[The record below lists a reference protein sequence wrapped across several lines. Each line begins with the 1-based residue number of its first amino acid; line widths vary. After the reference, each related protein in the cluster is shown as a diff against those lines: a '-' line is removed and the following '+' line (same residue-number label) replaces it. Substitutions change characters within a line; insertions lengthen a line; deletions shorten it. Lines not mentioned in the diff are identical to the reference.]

1 MFWYKYH
8 FDPPTNSF
16 SCSLSIIWWERKGS
30 WNVILVYKAYLYR
43 SYVSQ
48 TEDCRPGCS
57 AAEGSCTH
65 CTVTMLQPSPHVT
78 CHTCLPTPWS
88 PGPVIVA
95 DTRRSCSCGA
105 FCLADSLC
113 HALLSR
119 VPRVGSRSRVTC
131 HVSHWRGWGSITVTR
146 SPHPRWLLAH
156 VRSLVARCSLCSGQ
170 WSPPRTASLL
180 RLGQV
185 SCRSACVRGGWRLPS
200 GGGAG
205 C

>member
-1 MFWYKYH
+1 M
-8 FDPPTNSF
+8 
-16 SCSLSIIWWERKGS
+16 
-30 WNVILVYKAYLYR
+30 ILVYKAYLYR

-48 TEDCRPGCS
+48 TEDCRLQ

-65 CTVTMLQPSPHVT
+65 CTVTMLQPSPRVT

-95 DTRRSCSCGA
+95 GTRRSCSCGA
-105 FCLADSLC
+105 FCGWRAHSVTRCC
-113 HALLSR
+113 HVCR
-119 VPRVGSRSRVTC
+119 VWAAGHVSRVTC
-131 HVSHWRGWGSITVTR
+131 RRGEAGAASR
-146 SPHPRWLLAH
+146 SPGHPRCCWHMCGHWWLAAGQL
-156 VRSLVARCSLCSGQ
+156 SGQ

-180 RLGQV
+180 VARLGQV
-185 SCRSACVRGGWRLPS
+185 SCRSARLPS

>member
-1 MFWYKYH
+1 M
-8 FDPPTNSF
+8 
-16 SCSLSIIWWERKGS
+16 
-30 WNVILVYKAYLYR
+30 ILVYKAYLYR

-48 TEDCRPGCS
+48 TEACRLQC
-57 AAEGSCTH
+57 CTH

-105 FCLADSLC
+105 FCLAGSLC

-131 HVSHWRGWGSITVTR
+131 RRGEAGAASR
-146 SPHPRWLLAH
+146 SPGHPRTCVLTGGSLLVSSVVSGHGPGLTAEAGTGQLSVSLCAAGCWLL
-156 VRSLVARCSLCSGQ
+156 V
-170 WSPPRTASLL
+170 
-180 RLGQV
+180 
-185 SCRSACVRGGWRLPS
+185 
-200 GGGAG
+200 
-205 C
+205 

>member
-48 TEDCRPGCS
+48 TEDCRLQC
-57 AAEGSCTH
+57 CTH

-78 CHTCLPTPWS
+78 CHTCLPTPWL

-95 DTRRSCSCGA
+95 DTRGSCSCGA
-105 FCLADSLC
+105 FCGWRAHSVTSS
-113 HALLSR
+113 LLSR

-131 HVSHWRGWGSITVTR
+131 HVSPWRGWGSITVTR

-156 VRSLVARCSLCSGQ
+156 VWSLVARCWSAQ
-170 WSPPRTASLL
+170 WSVVTDPASLL
-180 RLGQV
+180 VARLGQV
-185 SCRSACVRGGWRLPS
+185 SCRSARLPS